1 MRGAIALLL
10 LLLVV
15 GSARADDNHYQTFLI
30 GERALGMGGAATGVA
45 DESSAVFYNPAGI
58 ALMGADAVGGN
69 LSINAFDRRRIEDG
83 YGSPAGTE
91 DLSATS
97 RPGVPLFASAVKRIG
112 PRGADRVRRHAFA
125 ISTVNPMQRR
135 LRYEVEVFNPD
146 TRVRE
151 SLNIDSER
159 RATWYGPTLA
169 LRLGE
174 QFAVGLSAFWVRQR
188 LRHREDAT
196 NVTAVRLD
204 PARGTYE
211 NDTAFV
217 RENLAKL
224 DTHHLVFR
232 LGGVWAPNPHWRVGL
247 MFQPP
252 GIELKDSARIM
263 ERRILADTLASPAYA
278 TLAFRDA
285 RGLSGAAPIPWELRV
300 GASYA
305 PFEGLLVGADLSVV
319 GGVGSRNDP
328 VRRFGDPEPDPET
341 GFVPEPGDYLARDL
355 WRRPVVNLSVGMEAL
370 VGGVVPLRLGVF
382 TDRSAA
388 PPIQGPTDIYQPV
401 DVDRYGATASVGFR
415 SGDYDLSF
423 GAAVLYGR
431 GRGLRTNPFG
441 PTDPDQTYLPTD
453 VEDRTVYFFVSG
465 ARRAATRFARRIV
478 SARAQSDEA
487 PQDAAPEG
495 GDTTSAA
502 PAGASDAEETRA
514 EPDASGA
521 EQSDEAS
528 DLDDG
533 DAEESPSEAPGDDGP
548 PAVLAPL
555 PPVED
560 PAPEPDPLQE

>member
-1 MRGAIALLL
+1 MRGVLP
-10 LLLVV
+10 LLVLLV
-15 GSARADDNHYQTFLI
+15 AGSVRADGNHYQTFLI

-58 ALMGADAVGGN
+58 ALMGGDAVGGN

-83 YGSPAGTE
+83 YGSPAGT
-91 DLSATS
+91 DDFVATS
-97 RPGVPLFASAVKRIG
+97 RPGVPLFASVVKRIG
-112 PRGADRVRRHAFA
+112 RRGPDRVRRHAFA

-135 LRYEVEVFNPD
+135 LRYEVDVFNPD

-151 SLNIDSER
+151 SLTVDSER

-169 LRLGE
+169 LRLS
-174 QFAVGLSAFWVRQR
+174 QQLAIGLSAFWVRQR

-196 NVTAVRLD
+196 SVTALSFD

-217 RENLAKL
+217 RESLAKL

-232 LGGVWAPNPHWRVGL
+232 LGGLWAPNAHWRVGL

-252 GIELKDSARIM
+252 GIEVKDSARIM

-278 TLAFRDA
+278 TLAFSDQ
-285 RGLSGAAPIPWELRV
+285 RGLPGAAPIPWELRI

-305 PFEGLLVGADLSVV
+305 SSERLLFGADVSVV

-341 GFVPEPGDYLARDL
+341 GFVPEPGDHVARDV
-355 WRRPVVNLSVGMEAL
+355 WRRPVVNLSVGMEA
-370 VGGVVPLRLGVF
+370 VIAGVVPLRLGVF

-388 PPIQGPTDIYQPV
+388 PDIQGPTDIYQPV
-401 DVDRYGATASVGFR
+401 DVDRYGATASIGFR
-415 SGDYDLSF
+415 SGDYDLSL

-441 PTDPDQTYLPTD
+441 PSDPDQTYLPTD
-453 VEDRTVYFFVSG
+453 VEDRTIYFFISG
-465 ARRAATRFARRIV
+465 ARRAAARIARRIV
-478 SARAQSDEA
+478 R
-487 PQDAAPEG
+487 
-495 GDTTSAA
+495 
-502 PAGASDAEETRA
+502 TRRR
-514 EPDASGA
+514 
-521 EQSDEAS
+521 QEAS
-528 DLDDG
+528 PADPADDPRPVSLTG
-533 DAEESPSEAPGDDGP
+533 GSEEEARTSETEAPGTAESSVEAREPTASGGSDADDGGAP
-548 PAVLAPL
+548 SVLAPL
-555 PPVED
+555 PPAEE
-560 PAPEPDPLQE
+560 PTPEPDPLVE